1 MINQP
6 RSINEHTHDHAHL
19 CLKCIS
25 WTALFTGA
33 LVGTGLSFLLNLFSI
48 AIGLSVYTT
57 TTAGATSIAVG
68 GLLGMA
74 IGVIIAM
81 FISGFVA
88 GYLGRSHCTRRNLGV
103 LYGFTTWCLALII
116 TVLLTASMGR
126 YVASYSDFIQHPAM
140 VVVSENAIP
149 ALNANKMNSRT
160 DMINANEA
168 AQHLSIG
175 AFVVFL
181 LFAIGA
187 LFSSLGGHWG
197 MSCRDDERDIH

>member
-6 RSINEHTHDHAHL
+6 RSIHEHTHDHAHL

-74 IGVIIAM
+74 IGVIVAM

-88 GYLGRSHCTRRNLGV
+88 GYLGRSHCKRRHLGV

-126 YVASYSDFIQHPAM
+126 YVASYSDFIAHPAM
-140 VVVSENAIP
+140 IVVAGDAMPLV
-149 ALNANKMNSRT
+149 NANKMNSHPDVVKAEKAT
-160 DMINANEA
+160 HN
-168 AQHLSIG
+168 LGIG
-175 AFVVFL
+175 TFVVFL

-187 LFSSLGGHWG
+187 FFSSLGGHCG
-197 MSCRDDERDIH
+197 MGCRDDDKETY